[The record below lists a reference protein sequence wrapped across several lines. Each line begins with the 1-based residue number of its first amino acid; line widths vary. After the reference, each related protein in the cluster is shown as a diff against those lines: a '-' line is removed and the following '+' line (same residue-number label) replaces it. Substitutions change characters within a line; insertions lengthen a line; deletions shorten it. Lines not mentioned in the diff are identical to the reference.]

1 MHAED
6 FGIDPQRIGIKGG
19 SSGERR
25 SWFDRHLL
33 AGEIEGFMSC
43 EEMVGSVARLWRFPV
58 KSMAGEQLEQAEFI
72 EQGLLGD
79 RAYALIDD
87 DTGKVVSAKST
98 RLYPDLLNC
107 RAVFVEIPRSGH
119 ELPPVRI
126 DLPNGKSV
134 TSDADDVDRVLS
146 SFFKRNITLSKAAPE
161 GFTID
166 MHHPD
171 VEGLGTGHRDTIVE
185 QKLGSAF
192 FAEVG
197 LPSPFSAGSFLDLFP
212 VSVLTTS
219 TLEKLSELQPQS
231 RFNERRFRMNL
242 IVETEKPGF
251 VENNWVG
258 SEIGIGDSVRL
269 NVALPDPRCVMTTL
283 AQGDLPKDT
292 NILRTMT
299 QHNRIEVG
307 EANLMPCAGVY
318 TVVAETGT
326 VRTGDRVEIN
336 NP

>member
-1 MHAED
+1 MS
-6 FGIDPQRIGIKGG
+6 K
-19 SSGERR
+19 
-25 SWFDRHLL
+25 
-33 AGEIEGFMSC
+33 EGMA
-43 EEMVGSVARLWRFPV
+43 GSVARLWRFPV
-58 KSMAGEQLEQAEFI
+58 KSMMGEQLEQGEFT
-72 EQGLLGD
+72 EKGLLGD
-79 RAYALIDD
+79 RAYALIDE

-107 RAVFVEIPRSGH
+107 RAVFVDTPRCGH

-126 DLPNGKSV
+126 DLPNGRSV

-192 FAEVG
+192 FAEMG
-197 LPSPFSAGSFLDLFP
+197 LPSPFSTGSFLDLFP
-212 VSVLTTS
+212 VTVLTTS
-219 TLEKLSELQPQS
+219 TLDKLNQLQSQS
-231 RFNERRFRMNL
+231 RFDERRFRMNL
-242 IVETEKPGF
+242 IVETEEPGF

-258 SEIGIGDSVRL
+258 SEVGIGDALRL

-283 AQGDLPKDT
+283 AQDDLPKDT
-292 NILRTMT
+292 SILRAMV
-299 QHNRIEVG
+299 QHNSIDIG
-307 EANLMPCAGVY
+307 ESNPMPCAGVY
-318 TVVAETGT
+318 AVVTETGT
-326 VRTGDRVEIN
+326 VRTGDRVGIN
-336 NP
+336 TTSPDCTN